1 MANVKLR
8 GRNDFPQNVRMDAAT
23 VELDPKDPIDGAIMG
38 KTIRDIASGNFENM
52 NNLAVVGG
60 TFKAKAGN
68 SSPVVI
74 GSETITTLR
83 DTTGGTHELSDPAM
97 VQQYLSQGF
106 TIVSTA
112 TRDIMG

>member
-8 GRNDFPQNVRMDAAT
+8 GRMDFPQNVRMDAAEVT
-23 VELDPKDPIDGAIMG
+23 LDPKDPIDGAIMG

-60 TFKAKAGN
+60 TFKTKADN

-106 TIVSTA
+106 TIVSTT